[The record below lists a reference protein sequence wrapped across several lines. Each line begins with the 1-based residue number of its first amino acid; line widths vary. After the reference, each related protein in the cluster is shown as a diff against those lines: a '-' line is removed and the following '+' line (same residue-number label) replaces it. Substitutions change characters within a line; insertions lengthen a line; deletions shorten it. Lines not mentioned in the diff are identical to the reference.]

1 MSDLRFL
8 INSIP
13 QSSVFFHRFRTNFRR
28 MTEKFIS
35 YYISPFGEL
44 EICTSE
50 KALISLNYLPN
61 GRKTSF
67 KEDVSLSD
75 DLAIILETKKQLDE
89 YFAGERK
96 GFDLPLDLIGTEF
109 QQKVWGELLKIPFGR
124 TISYIE
130 MAKNLGD
137 EKVIRAAASAN
148 GKNPVMIIV
157 PCHRVIGNDG
167 KLVGYAGG
175 LSTKKWLLDHENR
188 LANGVLEL
196 FG

>member
-1 MSDLRFL
+1 
-8 INSIP
+8 
-13 QSSVFFHRFRTNFRR
+13 

>member
-1 MSDLRFL
+1 
-8 INSIP
+8 
-13 QSSVFFHRFRTNFRR
+13 

-61 GRKTSF
+61 GRNTSF
-67 KEDVSLSD
+67 KEAVSLSD

-96 GFDLPLDLIGTEF
+96 AFDLPLDLIGTEF

-188 LANGVLEL
+188 LANGVLDL
-196 FG
+196 FGL